1 MIDKKL
7 VKKMRKRC
15 LKHKDELPENWHR
28 LKGVLVGISR
38 CPYKDTTQVAIASW
52 T

>member
-7 VKKMRKRC
+7 VKKMWKRC
-15 LKHKDELPENWHR
+15 LENKDKLPENWHR

-38 CPYKDTTQVAIASW
+38 CPQGHNPGGNASW